1 MALMEWP
8 ATGLITPATGR
19 DTMWHTFTPLEP
31 ANFAISPRACE
42 VLAQPIGYRLTG
54 EELIG
59 CGLWPGDLLVVDVA
73 DRAPQPGALVVVWG
87 CEDDP
92 DPDPDV
98 PPSVAAL
105 SPALRARIRPQ
116 RRIPIAG
123 QYWPTPRTGG
133 EIIEIRA
140 VLPGF
145 PAPLGI
151 LDCAFDDALIGVVHG
166 YYGTS
171 TVRGCGVATAVLER
185 YDWSAWDFVKEI
197 RAARGRMK
205 AAGALMDWD

>member
-1 MALMEWP
+1 MALLERP
-8 ATGLITPATGR
+8 ATGLIAPATGR
-19 DTMWHTFTPLEP
+19 DTMWHRFTPLEL
-31 ANFAISPRACE
+31 ANFAISPRACA
-42 VLAQPIGYRLTG
+42 VLAQPIGFRLTG

-59 CGLWPGDLLVVDVA
+59 CGLWPGDLLLVDHA

-116 RRIPIAG
+116 RRIPIVG
-123 QYWPTPRTGG
+123 QYWPTPRSGG

-140 VLPGF
+140 VLPDF

-151 LDCAFDDALIGVVHG
+151 LDYAFDDALIGVVHG
-166 YYGTS
+166 FYGMS
-171 TVRGCGVATAVLER
+171 DVRGRGAAATILDR
-185 YDWSAWDFVKEI
+185 YDWSGWDFAKEI
-197 RAARGRMK
+197 RNARERMK
-205 AAGALMDWD
+205 ALVALMG